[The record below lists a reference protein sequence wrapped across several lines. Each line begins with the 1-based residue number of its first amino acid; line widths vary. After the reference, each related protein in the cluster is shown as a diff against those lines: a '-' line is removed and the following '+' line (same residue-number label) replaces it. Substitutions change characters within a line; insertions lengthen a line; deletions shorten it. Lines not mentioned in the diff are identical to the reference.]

1 MFFMRDNETLYPT
14 TSEYNTALILTELK
28 KIITDNGG
36 KVQPQRRGQIVNRSF
51 YREAEEER
59 RRAAHCISY
68 SEYCKEPEKV
78 ERLKARAAEHEKT
91 AAELEAKAEASRRDA
106 EHLSYIH
113 FTLDGFYYTLSIK
126 EYSDSLE
133 YSKTPINSRNEYS
146 KDVYRENLS
155 RAWWTDDFYALEP
168 KAEINADR
176 REAANLI
183 FNELVNANP
192 SEKWRD
198 GRRVRVPN
206 TYDNRHHYEMIYNP
220 ERIGKVDF

>member
-1 MFFMRDNETLYPT
+1 MFFSRDNETLYPVT
-14 TSEYNTALILTELK
+14 IEYNLALILAELK

-36 KVQPQRRGQIVNRSF
+36 KVQPQHPGQIVNRSF
-51 YREAEEER
+51 YIAAEKER
-59 RRAAHCISY
+59 TDAEHCVSY
-68 SEYCKEPEKV
+68 SKYCKDPEKV

-113 FTLDGFYYTLSIK
+113 FTYNGFYYTVSAK
-126 EYSDSLE
+126 EYSDRLE

-146 KDVYRENLS
+146 KDVYRDDLS
-155 RAWWTDDFYALEP
+155 NAWYTDEFYALEP
-168 KAEINADR
+168 KAEINEDR

-183 FNELVNANP
+183 FNELVNASP

-206 TYDNRHHYEMIYNP
+206 TYDNKYHYEMIYNP